1 MQALSTQKVTSVRHF
16 SKEED
21 VPDEVDGEER
31 VNANL
36 KTPHHCTKLNN
47 CDFAVNWTGIEVI
60 NFTLTARTKHPP
72 PLWIAIGFSDDKN
85 MVCVSSV
92 AQTNS
97 HLFLAPLDQGHCV
110 CM

>member
-1 MQALSTQKVTSVRHF
+1 MRHF
-16 SKEED
+16 ANEED
-21 VPDEVDGEER
+21 TYTEVDGEER

-60 NFTLTARTKHPP
+60 NFTLTARTKQPP
-72 PLWIAIGFSDDKN
+72 PLWIAIGFSDDQK
-85 MVCVSSV
+85 MVRVSSD
-92 AQTNS
+92 AQSSS
-97 HLFLAPLDQGHCV
+97 HSFLAPFNKSHCV